1 MKVISSLSGSTEIG
15 TKTFQCVF
23 NFSPHN
29 NVEYL
34 NLQVSLFCWFFLA
47 IGVNLINP
55 LKMKTLKQREVQGW
69 CNLKSKLQISQ
80 AMLSLCT
87 SRSRV
92 FRLQASTLKKDF
104 IFLISYQKKILT
116 FSFRIFQLIKNIYK
130 FEIVLKVVHPY
141 ISIPM

>member
-1 MKVISSLSGSTEIG
+1 MKVLSSLSGRIEIG

-34 NLQVSLFCWFFLA
+34 NLQVSLFYRFFLA

-55 LKMKTLKQREVQGW
+55 LKMKTLNQEEVQGW

-87 SRSRV
+87 SKFRV
-92 FRLQASTLKKDF
+92 FRLQASSFEKGLNFFKT
-104 IFLISYQKKILT
+104 YQKKILT
-116 FSFRIFQLIKNIYK
+116 FSFRIFQLIKYIYK
-130 FEIVLKVVHPY
+130 FEIVFKIYINLK
-141 ISIPM
+141 